1 MAIIS
6 QGGGGNTGSML
17 RKSLAKEGKKLPV
30 LGNDDSAANF
40 NYIKNFML
48 DEYSESIRGIPSDK
62 KTGEKYGL
70 EWAER
75 FRYFGPASSGL
86 KEYIN
91 KNAEK
96 L

>member
-1 MAIIS
+1 
-6 QGGGGNTGSML
+6 
-17 RKSLAKEGKKLPV
+17 
-30 LGNDDSAANF
+30 
-40 NYIKNFML
+40 ML
-48 DEYSESIRGIPSDK
+48 DKYSESIRGVPSDK
-62 KTGEKYGL
+62 QTGEKYGL